1 MLEDQIKKILA
12 QKKIKPVDIYRPL
25 KINRVNFYKAIK
37 TSNLK
42 NKSLRKIVN
51 FLGFELSAGLKKKND
66 NKNRKIGKNLPNS
79 QRRES

>member
-1 MLEDQIKKILA
+1 MLEKQIRKIIA

-25 KINRVNFYKAIK
+25 KINRVNFYKALK

-51 FLGFELSAGLKKKND
+51 FLGFELSAILNKKND
-66 NKNRKIGKNLPNS
+66 HKNRNI
-79 QRRES
+79 

>member
-1 MLEDQIKKILA
+1 MNMLEEQIKKIMA

-25 KINRVNFYKAIK
+25 KINRVNFYKALK

-51 FLGFELSAGLKKKND
+51 FLGFELSASLKNKND
-66 NKNRKIGKNLPNS
+66 HKNRNI
-79 QRRES
+79 